1 MLLENLAAQLENNK
15 TVLTSRYPSP
25 KQNRKYSYSHKTI
38 ERQHDRILSNI
49 EGKKDQWQ
57 EGKIATLTTAHE
69 EVSLNDSHY
78 RESFLEPVGT
88 FTPDSI

>member
-1 MLLENLAAQLENNK
+1 MKSDLVKPLNKQIHRIHRKTGSHHVKSRDTEMLLENLAAQLENNK

-49 EGKKDQWQ
+49 EGKKD
-57 EGKIATLTTAHE
+57 
-69 EVSLNDSHY
+69 
-78 RESFLEPVGT
+78 
-88 FTPDSI
+88 